1 MSTNTKTAAPKTVL
15 ITGASEGGIG
25 NALAREFQSR
35 GLHVFASARSL
46 SKMANLSSLP
56 NLTLLELDVTSP
68 ESIAAA
74 VALISAHSTSTSSS
88 SPPRLDILVNNSGQS
103 YLSPALEIPLATAR
117 SIFDVNFFGL
127 LATTQAFAPLL
138 VAAKGVIV
146 NIGSGAGNLN
156 MPYMSVY
163 SASKAAV
170 EIWGETLR
178 VEMAPLGVRVVTVL
192 TAMVQSKMNNGANV
206 PAPVLSEQSL
216 WKVSASEKAA
226 REKQASGVEREGRGM
241 LPEVY
246 ARRVV
251 DDVLGGANGIVLR
264 GTFATMTWFIRK
276 LPQFVIDK
284 LGIAFSGGRFEL
296 VDKA

>member
-1 MSTNTKTAAPKTVL
+1 MSPNTNNTTPKTVL

-25 NALAREFQSR
+25 NALALEFQSR

-46 SKMANLSSLP
+46 AKMANLSSLP

-74 VALISAHSTSTSSS
+74 VGLISSHSTTT

-103 YLSPALEIPLATAR
+103 YVSPALEIPLATSR
-117 SIFDVNFFGL
+117 SLFEVNFFGL
-127 LATTQAFAPLL
+127 LATTQAFVPLL
-138 VAAKGVIV
+138 VVAQGVIV
-146 NIGSGAGNLN
+146 NIGSLAGNLN
-156 MPYMSVY
+156 IPYMSIY

-178 VEMAPLGVRVVTVL
+178 VEMAPLGVRVLTVS
-192 TAMVQSKMNNGANV
+192 TAMVQSKMTNGANV
-206 PAPVLSEQSL
+206 AAPVLSERSF
-216 WKVSASEKAA
+216 WKESAAEKAA
-226 REKQASGVEREGRGM
+226 REKKANGVEREATGM

-246 ARRVV
+246 ARKVV
-251 DDVLGGANGIVLR
+251 NDVLGGANGVVLR
-264 GTFATMTWFIRK
+264 GAMATMTWFIRK
-276 LPQFVIDK
+276 LPQFVIDRI
-284 LGIAFSGGRFEL
+284 GHAFNGGRFEL